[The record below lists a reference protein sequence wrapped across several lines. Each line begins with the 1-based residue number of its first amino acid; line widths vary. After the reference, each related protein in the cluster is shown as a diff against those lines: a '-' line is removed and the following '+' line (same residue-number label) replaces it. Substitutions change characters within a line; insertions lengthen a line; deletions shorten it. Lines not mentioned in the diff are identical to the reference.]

1 MPVWCRN
8 SVVVVEILL
17 VVLLDSSCI
26 SVGWFLSG
34 KNISSHL
41 LLLFGLQGNDFIANW
56 RQFAATTAAA
66 AISFLRALLGP
77 VLDRLWKHQEEGE
90 TFHVLSF
97 LIYHEYT
104 YLYS

>member
-1 MPVWCRN
+1 M
-8 SVVVVEILL
+8 
-17 VVLLDSSCI
+17 VLLDSSCI

-56 RQFAATTAAA
+56 RQFAAAAV
-66 AISFLRALLGP
+66 AISLFRALLGP
-77 VLDRLWKHQEEGE
+77 VLNRLWKHQEKGE
-90 TFHVLSF
+90 TFHVLPF

-104 YLYS
+104 CLYS

>member
-1 MPVWCRN
+1 MPVWGWN
-8 SVVVVEILL
+8 SVVVIEILL

-41 LLLFGLQGNDFIANW
+41 LLLFGLQGNDFIANG
-56 RQFAATTAAA
+56 RQFAAAAV
-66 AISFLRALLGP
+66 AISLLRALLGP
-77 VLDRLWKHQEEGE
+77 VLDRLWKHQEKGE

-104 YLYS
+104 CLYS